1 MAFTRGLGLSM
12 GVGVQKKDGTPDGEG
27 TFKILYRCYEK
38 GLIIISV
45 GANVLRIQ
53 PPLNIPTALLE
64 KGFDIIDEA
73 MTEFENGQ
81 IGDEVLANR
90 AGW

>member
-1 MAFTRGLGLSM
+1 M
-12 GVGVQKKDGTPDGEG
+12 
-27 TFKILYRCYEK
+27 
-38 GLIIISV
+38 
-45 GANVLRIQ
+45 LRIQ
-53 PPLNIPTALLE
+53 PPLNIPTAMLE